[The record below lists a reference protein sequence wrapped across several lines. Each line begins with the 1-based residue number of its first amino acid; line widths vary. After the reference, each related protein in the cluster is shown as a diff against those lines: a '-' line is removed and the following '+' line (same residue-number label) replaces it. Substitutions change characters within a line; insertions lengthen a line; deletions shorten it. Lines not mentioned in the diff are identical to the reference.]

1 VDKFPEEFNYR
12 ALKPSPPPLPPELT
26 PEELIEQYEI
36 PTTPLAND
44 PGWEKAGSA
53 GTI

>member
-1 VDKFPEEFNYR
+1 MTSD
-12 ALKPSPPPLPPELT
+12 
-26 PEELIEQYEI
+26 ELIQDATI
-36 PTTPLAND
+36 PTTPLAHD

>member
-1 VDKFPEEFNYR
+1 MIDLHTHTTASDGRCTPQ
-12 ALKPSPPPLPPELT
+12 ELVSDQT
-26 PEELIEQYEI
+26 I
-36 PTTPLAND
+36 PTTPLAHD